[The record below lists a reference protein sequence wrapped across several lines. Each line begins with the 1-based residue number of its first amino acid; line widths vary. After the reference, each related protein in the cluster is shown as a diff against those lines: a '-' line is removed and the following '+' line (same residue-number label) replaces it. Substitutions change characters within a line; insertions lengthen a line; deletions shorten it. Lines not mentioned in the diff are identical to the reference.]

1 MLFSLK
7 NLTSIEVTPSE
18 PWKHQ
23 TPLPRMTKDEFASWS
38 ANPSTDWHFISA
50 YEGQAP
56 NLRVS
61 RDNPVSRMHGFIAD
75 YDASISAEEVMVGL
89 ANRVKAGMKPAYV
102 HRTVS
107 NGVRVIWLFEKPLA
121 IVPGLL
127 DPFLTRLVKA
137 VNARQL
143 FANLDD
149 NFRRPEQYY
158 AWLPPSTEVS
168 DHRIKSDTLFAM
180 LAAAFDASTRYRGEG
195 PTEIPTDKLL
205 ERINVLYP
213 GRLRGSFE
221 LNGRTNAFWVSDST
235 NPSACIVTATGMISF
250 SQDRS
255 FYTWADILGTEW
267 VSEFQSSR
275 LGGPMGHYWYD
286 GIKYWRRDHA
296 GSWRDA
302 TTDTARK
309 DIAGLFQLSLSSD
322 ARGEMAEVDEA
333 MLRIREN
340 RRVDATGPI
349 LYSHEEVVR
358 FGTRSILNTSR
369 VKVISPANES
379 GGAWGEKFPWIA
391 SLLNEFFDPHD
402 SLKYFLAWLRHFYM
416 TASSGIPAQG
426 QAVFIA
432 GPAGMGK
439 TLLGTRIVAGLMGG
453 GCDASSHIAGGD
465 QFNNELF
472 EVGVL
477 NIDDAVASTS
487 YEKHLLFTNAIKKF
501 VANTQHRHRAMREN
515 PTTINWVGRVIVTL
529 NDDPESMRMIPYTDT
544 SILDKI
550 MLFKATHREFPF
562 PTKKEIDRILS
573 VELPELARWLV
584 DWEPDKSLL
593 GTNRFGVVSYHH
605 PEILEDTRT
614 THPNHAFSELLDKY
628 LANYK
633 TAQNGHGAKVW
644 VGSATDLL
652 NGMLND
658 AELEKLA
665 RHYVSSPDRMGQRLA
680 KIMAIRPEQ
689 IQRRKCGGKIT
700 WEIAIEQQ
708 N

>member
-7 NLTSIEVTPSE
+7 NLSSIEVTRAE
-18 PWKHQ
+18 PWKQ
-23 TPLPRMTKDEFASWS
+23 SLTLPAMTKDEFGAWASS
-38 ANPSTDWHFISA
+38 PSTDWFFLSA
-50 YEGQAP
+50 YEGRVP

-61 RDNPVSRMHGFIAD
+61 TDNPAEKMHGFIAD
-75 YDASISAEEVMVGL
+75 YDADIKTEELLDGL
-89 ANRVKAGMKPAYV
+89 ARKTKAGMKPTWA

-107 NGVRVIWLFEKPLA
+107 GGARVIWQFEKPICIA
-121 IVPGLL
+121 PGIL
-127 DPFLTRLVKA
+127 DPFLTRLTKEL
-137 VNARQL
+137 NARKL

-149 NFRRPEQYY
+149 NFRKPAQYY
-158 AWLPPSTEVS
+158 AWMVPPVPVS
-168 DHRIKSDTLFAM
+168 GDLVRYETLCGL
-180 LAAAFDASTRYRGEG
+180 LASAFDASTRYRGEG
-195 PTEIPTDKLL
+195 DVEIPI
-205 ERINVLYP
+205 ERIQTRVNELFP
-213 GRLRGSFE
+213 GRLQGTLEFS
-221 LNGRTNAFWVSDST
+221 GRTNAFWVPDST
-235 NPSACIVTATGMISF
+235 NPSACIVTPTGMVSF
-250 SQDRS
+250 SQDRA
-255 FYTWADILGTEW
+255 FYSWAEILGQEW
-267 VSEFQSSR
+267 IREFQNAR
-275 LGGPMGHYWYD
+275 LGGPLAFYWYD
-286 GIKYWRRDHA
+286 GNKYWRRDQH
-296 GSWRDA
+296 SNWRDA
-302 TTDTARK
+302 NSETAKK
-309 DIAGLFQLSLSSD
+309 DIAGIFNLSLTSD
-322 ARGEMAEVDEA
+322 ARGEMSEVDEA

-349 LYSHEEVVR
+349 LYSHEEIVR

-369 VKVISPANES
+369 IKVLAPAHEH
-379 GGAWGEKFPWIA
+379 GKWGEKFPWIA

-402 SLKYFLAWLRHFYM
+402 SLKYFLAWLRHFYT
-416 TASSGIPAQG
+416 TAASGAPAQG

-432 GPAGMGK
+432 GPAGLGK

-515 PTTINWVGRVIVTL
+515 PTTINWVGRIIVTL

-562 PTKKEIDRILS
+562 PPKREIDRILA
-573 VELPELARWLV
+573 VELPELARWLI
-584 DWEPDKSLL
+584 DWHPEKELIGS
-593 GTNRFGVVSYHH
+593 NRFGVVSYHH
-605 PEILEDTRT
+605 SDILEDTRT

-633 TAQNGHGAKVW
+633 IAQNGHGARVW
-644 VGSATDLL
+644 IGSATDLL

-689 IQRRKCGGKIT
+689 IQRRKTAGKIT
-700 WEIAIEQQ
+700 WEITIE
-708 N
+708 